1 MKLSALSNA
10 VEKTANVVP
19 MSAKP
24 SLEKKRLFQATLMKE
39 LKEMLE
45 DCNKAEIEFQLSD
58 LTKTE
63 GCAYNDR
70 CDVFVETSEFCFMVE
85 IDTTRADQVAKK
97 MLSRYYYSR
106 KISKPVIYLCLLY
119 PGTSKMNPNE
129 CVKYMTMGKEIFQSL
144 DNRNQFMGGF
154 INGKKVDWIINE

>member
-45 DCNKAEIEFQLSD
+45 DC
-58 LTKTE
+58 
-63 GCAYNDR
+63 
-70 CDVFVETSEFCFMVE
+70 
-85 IDTTRADQVAKK
+85 
-97 MLSRYYYSR
+97 
-106 KISKPVIYLCLLY
+106 
-119 PGTSKMNPNE
+119 
-129 CVKYMTMGKEIFQSL
+129 
-144 DNRNQFMGGF
+144 
-154 INGKKVDWIINE
+154 KKVDWIINE